1 MEKITPSER
10 DRKALGAEYRGYK
23 PRQKQPGEALPPRN
37 DLFRRPVYK
46 PERDNVDCRRTK
58 L

>member
-1 MEKITPSER
+1 MNITLSKRER
-10 DRKALGAEYRGYK
+10 DALGAEYRGYK

-37 DLFRRPVYK
+37 DLFRRPVYR
-46 PERDNVDCRRTK
+46 PERDNHDCRRIK

>member
-1 MEKITPSER
+1 MVNITLSKRER
-10 DRKALGAEYRGYK
+10 DALGAEYRGYK
-23 PRQKQPGEALPPRN
+23 PRQKQPNEALPPKN

-46 PERDNVDCRRTK
+46 PERDNHDCRRTK